1 MAVELL
7 GTGNIHYHTRTIEN
21 VEPKTLWGGGTVDE
35 DGVMLLPGTFKIEK
49 NEICSIIVC
58 HYNRL

>member
-49 NEICSIIVC
+49 NEKCSKLC
-58 HYNRL
+58 SL

>member
-1 MAVELL
+1 VAVELL

-49 NEICSIIVC
+49 MKNVVKCV

>member
-35 DGVMLLPGTFKIEK
+35 DGVMLLPGTFKTEK
-49 NEICSIIVC
+49 MKNVV
-58 HYNRL
+58 